1 MANLISVVV
10 TMIRLILLKLFH
22 YNSLYFYLIERF
34 SPDVVIE
41 LSGKGKMI
49 FGKKVRIHSG
59 CKIKV
64 RKKGILSIGDNTK
77 INYNCIMVCHE
88 KIEIGNNVEFGP
100 NVLIYDHDH
109 VVVKGMGIIQGAF
122 NTSQVSI
129 GDNTWIG
136 AGTII
141 LKGTSIGSNCV
152 IGAGS
157 VIKGDVK
164 SNSIVIQKRN
174 SEIHCID
181 DPKKN

>member
-1 MANLISVVV
+1 MLN
-10 TMIRLILLKLFH
+10 TRRLYLSSLLAHLLPETRGYSLKRKL
-22 YNSLYFYLIERF
+22 YRW
-34 SPDVVIE
+34 
-41 LSGKGKMI
+41 SGVKVGEN
-49 FGKKVRIHSG
+49 VRICSSV
-59 CKIKV
+59 KI
-64 RKKGILSIGDNTK
+64 L
-77 INYNCIMVCHE
+77 
-88 KIEIGNNVEFGP
+88 GNAS
-100 NVLIYDHDH
+100 L
-109 VVVKGMGIIQGAF
+109 
-122 NTSQVSI
+122 SI